1 MATRFALTSALSLT
15 ANYTYTETEQLSGS
29 EEGLPLI
36 GMPKHML
43 NGNLRWKLGD
53 KASVWARAEVR
64 SSRYRGANAQQTSV
78 GDFRS
83 YEVFHLGGSYQVAPA
98 FRLSATLYNILDT
111 DYAVYVPYQTAA
123 NVTAWTPAYSI
134 NQEGRRLWLSATVDF

>member
-1 MATRFALTSALSLT
+1 M
-15 ANYTYTETEQLSGS
+15 
-29 EEGLPLI
+29 
-36 GMPKHML
+36 
-43 NGNLRWKLGD
+43 
-53 KASVWARAEVR
+53 
-64 SSRYRGANAQQTSV
+64 

-111 DYAVYVPYQTAA
+111 DYAVYVPYQTGTT
-123 NVTAWTPAYSI
+123 TAWTPAYSI